1 MSKSILETS
10 NTRFAPMVRFNLTR
24 RSTVVT
30 ALALLL
36 AMGSSLFAGASL
48 AQEQQATTAPTT
60 VNINSADAETLA
72 AVLQGVGQS
81 RAREIV
87 RYRESYGPFSAIDEL
102 ADVKGIGQ
110 STLEQNKQVITL
122 E

>member
-1 MSKSILETS
+1 MSKSTLKTS
-10 NTRFAPMVRFNLTR
+10 NTRFAPTVRFTLTR

-48 AQEQQATTAPTT
+48 AQEQQATTLPTT

-87 RYRESYGPFSAIDEL
+87 RYRESYGPFSAIEEL